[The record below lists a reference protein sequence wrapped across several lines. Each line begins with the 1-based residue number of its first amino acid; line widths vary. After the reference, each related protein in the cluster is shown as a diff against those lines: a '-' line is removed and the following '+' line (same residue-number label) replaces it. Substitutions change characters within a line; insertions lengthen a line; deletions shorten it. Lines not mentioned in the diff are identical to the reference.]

1 MDYYQILFF
10 FIFPGF
16 PTGVCNPR
24 SDSLEIYIGV
34 ASQRSFQISSFD
46 IQLQVDESFTG
57 LFYGISSVL
66 AILIIDINCFTI
78 SVTTRWTE
86 SSGIYRKREI
96 V

>member
-1 MDYYQILFF
+1 MGYYHILLF

-34 ASQRSFQISSFD
+34 AAQWSFQISPFD

-57 LFYGISSVL
+57 FFYGISSVL
-66 AILIIDINCFTI
+66 AILIIDINWFTI
-78 SVTTRWTE
+78 FVTTCWTE
-86 SSGIYRKREI
+86 SSGIYRENKK
-96 V
+96 